1 MPEQGISFSMG
12 YATSSL
18 ASGSGRGEV
27 CVTRVKFNGTEGRAE
42 KGIRLLMAHY
52 PSELRQMATEPFKQ
66 SLCLANNKSGISDS
80 WHRLKPTA

>member
-27 CVTRVKFNGTEGRAE
+27 CVTHVKFNGTEGRAE

-52 PSELRQMATEPFKQ
+52 PSELRQVTTEYGMQ
-66 SLCLANNKSGISDS
+66 SLCLGNRILGF
-80 WHRLKPTA
+80 